1 MPVKRILLEA
11 MPKRTDLMDTSEWA
25 HREMLRRLREM
36 TPEERLNI
44 AFDRITSGR
53 EIHRE
58 AMLGVAKQQNQYPR

>member
-1 MPVKRILLEA
+1 
-11 MPKRTDLMDTSEWA
+11 MDTSEWA